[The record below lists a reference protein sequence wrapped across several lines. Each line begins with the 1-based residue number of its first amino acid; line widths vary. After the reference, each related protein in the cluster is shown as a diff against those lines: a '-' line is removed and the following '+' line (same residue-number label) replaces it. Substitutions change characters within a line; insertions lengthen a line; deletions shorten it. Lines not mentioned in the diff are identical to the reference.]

1 MLFFCGI
8 VENFLIILAKVELTK
23 FFQVSGTI
31 FEPFIGGKKDGRI
44 YFYLVY
50 VLKIHFPEIGL

>member
-31 FEPFIGGKKDGRI
+31 FEPFIGGKKMEE
-44 YFYLVY
+44 YTFT
-50 VLKIHFPEIGL
+50 

>member
-8 VENFLIILAKVELTK
+8 VENFLIILAKVELRE

-31 FEPFIGGKKDGRI
+31 FEPFMGEKKMEE
-44 YFYLVY
+44 YTFT
-50 VLKIHFPEIGL
+50 